1 MNKYVSILHIITGLS
16 VGGAETMLYKLLSR
30 IDRNVFTN
38 QVISL
43 TNKGPLAE
51 KIESQGVPVEALGMC
66 RGMPDPVR
74 VWKLS
79 RSIRNKRPDIIQT
92 WMYHADLI
100 GGLAA
105 KFAGHFPIVWNI
117 RHSNLDAKANKKT
130 TIWTAKA
137 CALFSGKIPVRI
149 VSCAESSRDVHVGI
163 GYHSGKM
170 LVIPNGFDLEGFRPD
185 TEAKVSV
192 RRELG
197 LETDAL
203 LVGMVGRFDLQ
214 KDHQNLVLAAK
225 YLKEQGIDVFFVLCG
240 RGVANNNEMLTGW
253 IREAGLTDRFF
264 LLGFRDDIPRL
275 TAALDIACLSSAFG
289 EGFPN
294 VLGEAMACEIPC
306 VATDVGDSANIIGD
320 TGRVVPPKNPVALGK
335 ALKELVCMGYEGR
348 AGLGRSA
355 RKRIR
360 ERFELSKVVKRYE
373 ELYMGL
379 LN

>member
-1 MNKYVSILHIITGLS
+1 
-16 VGGAETMLYKLLSR
+16 
-30 IDRNVFTN
+30 
-38 QVISL
+38 
-43 TNKGPLAE
+43 
-51 KIESQGVPVEALGMC
+51 
-66 RGMPDPVR
+66 
-74 VWKLS
+74 
-79 RSIRNKRPDIIQT
+79 
-92 WMYHADLI
+92 
-100 GGLAA
+100 
-105 KFAGHFPIVWNI
+105 
-117 RHSNLDAKANKKT
+117 
-130 TIWTAKA
+130 
-137 CALFSGKIPVRI
+137 
-149 VSCAESSRDVHVGI
+149 
-163 GYHSGKM
+163 
-170 LVIPNGFDLEGFRPD
+170 
-185 TEAKVSV
+185 
-192 RRELG
+192 
-197 LETDAL
+197 
-203 LVGMVGRFDLQ
+203 
-214 KDHQNLVLAAK
+214 
-225 YLKEQGIDVFFVLCG
+225 
-240 RGVANNNEMLTGW
+240 MLTGW